1 MDAPATTAPAA
12 RRGAGLRAAM
22 GSAGWLASE
31 KLLRLVLAVA
41 VGVWVARH
49 LGPQAY
55 GQLSLALS
63 WVALLGCC
71 AWFGVGDTVT
81 RAMVRDRSD
90 EGRLLGSAFL
100 LRCLGTALSLAALGG
115 ALAAGLI
122 PAELAP
128 LVLVLAWMLPAGELT
143 GGIWLWFQS
152 HLRMG
157 RAVMVKN
164 VALLAGSL
172 ARLGVIAAGGGA
184 LAMAWTF
191 VGEAAVVGLGLLLTY
206 RLAGQR
212 LRQWRFDIRHAR
224 SLFVLSLPV
233 LLSVMVATLNTRL
246 DQLLLG
252 ALVGT
257 QEVGVYA
264 AAVRFS
270 EIWWQVPVLLMQSL
284 APGFLFAPGLRP
296 ARVERNV
303 GWLMLALAGA
313 ALLPCLLLSVLGGNI
328 TGPLLGPAFAGS
340 QAVLAVHIWIAL
352 FLFVDTAQNQWL
364 LARGQ
369 QSVLISKSLSSLS
382 VNGALGLLLVPTWG
396 AVGAAVAALAAQVW
410 AALFFCW
417 AFPSQQGLRALQRR
431 AARSLWRAPR
441 VLRWLSRRRQTSVTE
456 AA

>member
-1 MDAPATTAPAA
+1 MPAA

-31 KLLRLVLAVA
+31 KLLRLVLAVV

-63 WVALLGCC
+63 WVGLLGCL

-81 RAMVRDRSD
+81 RAMVQDRAA
-90 EGRLLGSAFL
+90 EGLLLGSAFV
-100 LRCLGTALSLAALGG
+100 LRCIGTLLSLMALGV

-157 RAVMVKN
+157 RVVMVKN
-164 VALLAGSL
+164 LALLAGSL
-172 ARLGVIAAGGGA
+172 GRLGVIAAGGGA

-191 VGEAAVVGLGLLLTY
+191 VGEAAIVGLGLLLVY

-212 LRQWRFDIRHAR
+212 TSDWRFDGRHAR
-224 SLFVLSLPV
+224 SIFMLSLPV
-233 LLSVMVATLNTRL
+233 LASVAVATLNARL
-246 DQLLLG
+246 DQILIG
-252 ALVGT
+252 AFVGT
-257 QEVGVYA
+257 REVGVYA

-284 APGFLFAPGLRP
+284 APRFLFAPQLRP

-303 GWLMLALAGA
+303 AWLMLALAGT
-313 ALLPCLLLSVLGGNI
+313 ALLPCLLLSVLGGHI

-340 QAVLAVHIWIAL
+340 QAVLAVHVWIAL
-352 FLFVDTAQNQWL
+352 FLFIDTAQNQWL

-369 QSVLISKSLSSLS
+369 QSVLLHKSLTALL
-382 VNGALGLLLVPTWG
+382 VNGALGLLLVPQWG
-396 AVGAAVAALAAQVW
+396 AVGGAVAALAAQVW
-410 AALFFCW
+410 AALLFCRV
-417 AFPSQQGLRALQRR
+417 FRSQQGLRALQGR
-431 AARSLWRAPR
+431 AARSLLRAPR
-441 VLRWLSRRRQTSVTE
+441 VWRYLSRHRQISVTE
-456 AA
+456 RP